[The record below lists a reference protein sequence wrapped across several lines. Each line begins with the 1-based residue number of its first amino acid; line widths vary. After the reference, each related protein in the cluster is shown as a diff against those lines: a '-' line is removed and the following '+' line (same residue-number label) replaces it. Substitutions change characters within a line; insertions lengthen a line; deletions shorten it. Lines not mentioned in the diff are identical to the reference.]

1 MDNHGTSAHH
11 HSSPMYFMGH
21 APTWYKFGLIIA
33 FITNVVVQKYLGN
46 AAAGYLICVEFIF
59 TLALALKAYPLI
71 PGGLLALQAVVLGLT
86 STHSWYEEMQKN
98 FPVFLLLM
106 FMVAAIY
113 FHKELL
119 EFIFAKLLTGIRS
132 KPMLSVAV
140 SISGALLSAFLD
152 ALTVIVAFM
161 TACFALYSL
170 YLNTKHSHPGAEGS
184 PSTGLDERR
193 KALGDFKLFLA
204 QLSMHGAIGTMLGGI
219 TTMVGEPQNLLIAKE
234 MSWDFWGFFQ
244 RMAPVSL
251 PILGCG
257 LCLTFLIEAFPA
269 VGRIFGFGTR
279 LPEPVRA
286 FLVEH
291 AELQVREGKPG
302 ARWKITAQATTALLL
317 VTLLVIQW
325 ADVGVIGLTV
335 MILVAAFTR
344 RGEEH
349 EFGPAFHSG
358 MPFCALL
365 GVFFAIVG
373 VIHDQHLFEPITRW
387 LLSLPLEEQV
397 TAMYFSNGFLSA
409 VSDNVFVATVYIAE
423 AKKMLADGQ
432 ISQAHLDNL
441 AIAINMGTNV
451 PSIATP
457 NGQAAFLFLLT
468 SEFAAAIGLT
478 YLRMMR
484 MALPFTI
491 ILSFVGWFAIKTF
504 VTQ

>member
-1 MDNHGTSAHH
+1 
-11 HSSPMYFMGH
+11 MYFMGQ
-21 APTWYKFGLIIA
+21 APTWYKFALIIA
-33 FITNVVVQKYLGN
+33 LITNVVVQKYIGN

-86 STHSWYEEMQKN
+86 STHAWYEEMQKN

-132 KPMLSVAV
+132 KPVLSVAV
-140 SISGALLSAFLD
+140 SASGALLSAFLD
-152 ALTVIVAFM
+152 ALTVIVAFG
-161 TACFALYSL
+161 TACFGLYLL
-170 YLNTKHSHPGAEGS
+170 YLNMKHSHPSAGENQEAE
-184 PSTGLDERR
+184 LEERR
-193 KALGDFKLFLA
+193 KTLREFKAFNC

-219 TTMVGEPQNLLIAKE
+219 TTMVGEPQNVVISKA
-234 MSWDFWGFFQ
+234 MGWDFWEFFHH
-244 RMAPVSL
+244 MAPVSFSV
-251 PILGCG
+251 LGCG
-257 LCLTFLIEAFPA
+257 LLLTFLLEAFPR

-279 LPEPVRA
+279 LPEPVRE

-291 AELQVREGKPG
+291 AELQAREGKPG
-302 ARWKITAQATTALLL
+302 ARWKITAQAVTALLL

-325 ADVGVIGLTV
+325 ADVGVIGLTI
-335 MILVAAFTR
+335 MILVVAFTR

-349 EFGPAFHSG
+349 EFGPAFHAG

-365 GVFFAIVG
+365 GVFFAIVS
-373 VIHDQHLFEPITRW
+373 VIHDQHLFDPITHW
-387 LLSLPLEEQV
+387 LLSLPQNEQV
-397 TAMYFSNGFLSA
+397 TAMYFANGILSS
-409 VSDNVFVATVYIAE
+409 VSDNVFVATVYIGE
-423 AKKMLADGQ
+423 AKNMLANGQ
-432 ISQAHLDNL
+432 IPQAHLENL
-441 AIAINMGTNV
+441 AVAINMGTNV

-491 ILSFVGWFAIKTF
+491 VLSFVGWFAIKTF